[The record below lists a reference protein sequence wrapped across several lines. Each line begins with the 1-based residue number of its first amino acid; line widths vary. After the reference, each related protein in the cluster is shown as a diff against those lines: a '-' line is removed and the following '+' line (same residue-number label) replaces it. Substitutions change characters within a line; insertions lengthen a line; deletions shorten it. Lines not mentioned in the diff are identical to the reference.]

1 MITVDGPIS
10 FLVGGA
16 VAYACRSATGDKVR
30 DRDRTLT
37 NGLILQSVVL
47 TPVILFFMLRFP
59 DWEWNYMLNAQ
70 ALFLDDNPGFGIM
83 LIAVIVAVMN
93 LSYLLG
99 FYVTENMIKKEQ
111 TLQPIAML
119 VSVVVFMGAVMFVMM
134 DEALHIGTLAEY
146 ESGDA
151 PLIFFKFEFLL
162 AQTVAVVLIAG
173 GFKKIVQTAR
183 HTEA

>member
-1 MITVDGPIS
+1 MITVGGPIS
-10 FLVGGA
+10 FLIGGA

-59 DWEWNYMLNAQ
+59 DWGWDYMANAQ

-83 LIAVIVAVMN
+83 LTAVIVAVMN

-99 FYVTENMIKKEQ
+99 FHVTESMIKKSRRFSP
-111 TLQPIAML
+111 LQCWYL
-119 VSVVVFMGAVMFVMM
+119 
-134 DEALHIGTLAEY
+134 
-146 ESGDA
+146 
-151 PLIFFKFEFLL
+151 
-162 AQTVAVVLIAG
+162 
-173 GFKKIVQTAR
+173 
-183 HTEA
+183 